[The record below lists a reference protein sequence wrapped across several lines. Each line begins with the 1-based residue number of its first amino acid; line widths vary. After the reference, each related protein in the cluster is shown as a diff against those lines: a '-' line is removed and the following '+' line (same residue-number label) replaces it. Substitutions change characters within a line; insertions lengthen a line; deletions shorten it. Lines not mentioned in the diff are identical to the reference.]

1 MGRSLIGLMRKEF
14 IQVLRDPNMVRLI
27 FMMPVIQLI
36 LFGYVVNTEVK
47 LIGTE
52 VYDFDRSQES
62 REFVRS
68 LEAGDYF
75 IPQRAERSILELQ
88 AAFKTEDADMAL
100 VIPPGFSEELI
111 ENRPVE
117 VGLIVDGT
125 NANSANIGIG
135 YASQIAREFSQQ
147 RLDLELPLKAGYRF
161 YYNPEMES
169 QYFMVP
175 AIVAAL
181 LTMITVMLTSMA
193 IVREREQGTL
203 EQIMVTPI
211 GGTTLMLGKILP
223 FAILGLI
230 EMVIALTLG
239 VVWFQI
245 PFVGSPLLLFG
256 LSLLYLMTTL
266 GLGLFF
272 STVTS
277 TQQQAMF
284 FAWFF
289 SVFALLTSGFFTPI
303 ENMPTAVQY
312 VTYINPMRYF
322 VEIVRGIILKGSGP
336 VDLWGEIYPLMI
348 FGVAIFT
355 FATMRFT
362 KRTS

>member
-1 MGRSLIGLMRKEF
+1 MRRSLIGLIRKEF

-27 FMMPVIQLI
+27 FLMPVIQLL

-52 VYDFDRSQES
+52 VYDLDRSQDS
-62 REFVRS
+62 REFIRS
-68 LEAGDYF
+68 LQAGDYF
-75 IPQRAERSILELQ
+75 TPRKAERSILKLQ
-88 AAFKTEDADMAL
+88 DAFKTGEADMAL
-100 VIPPGFSEELI
+100 IIPTGFSEALVEG
-111 ENRPVE
+111 RPVE
-117 VGLIVDGT
+117 IGLIVDGA
-125 NANSANIGIG
+125 NANSANIGMS
-135 YASQIAREFSQQ
+135 YATQIAGEFSQR
-147 RLDLELPLKAGYRF
+147 RLDLDFPLKTSYRF
-161 YYNPEMES
+161 YYNPEMKS

-211 GGTTLMLGKILP
+211 TGTTLLLGKVLP
-223 FAILGLI
+223 FAILGLV
-230 EMVIALTLG
+230 EMVIALALG
-239 VVWFQI
+239 ILWFQI
-245 PFVGSPLLLFG
+245 PFVGSPLLLLG
-256 LSLLYLMTTL
+256 LSLLYLLTTL

-303 ENMPTAVQY
+303 ENMPMAVQY

-322 VEIVRGIILKGSGP
+322 VEIVRGIILKGSGAT
-336 VDLWGEIYPLMI
+336 DLWPEIYPLI
-348 FGVAIFT
+348 VFGVAIFT
-355 FATMRFT
+355 FAAMRFT

>member
-1 MGRSLIGLMRKEF
+1 MYRSLIGLMRKEF
-14 IQVLRDPNMVRLI
+14 IQILKDPNMVRLI
-27 FMMPVIQLI
+27 FMVPVIQLL

-47 LIGTE
+47 LIDTE
-52 VYDFDRSQES
+52 VYDFAHTQDS
-62 REFVRS
+62 REFMRS
-68 LEAGDYF
+68 LRAGDYF
-75 IPQRAERSILELQ
+75 IPQQASRSILALRD
-88 AAFKTEDADMAL
+88 AFKAGEAEMAL
-100 VIPPGFSEELI
+100 IIPPDFSEGLAAG
-111 ENRPVE
+111 RPVE
-117 VGLIVDGT
+117 VGLVVDGT
-125 NANSANIGIG
+125 NANSANIGMG
-135 YASQIAREFSQQ
+135 YASQIAREFSQR
-147 RLDLELPLKAGYRF
+147 RLELELPLKASYRF

-181 LTMITVMLTSMA
+181 LTMITIMLTSMA

-211 GGTTLMLGKILP
+211 SSTTLMLGKVLP
-223 FAILGLI
+223 FAALGLV
-230 EMVIALTLG
+230 EMIIALTLG
-239 VVWFQI
+239 VLWFQI
-245 PFVGSPLLLFG
+245 PFVGSPVLLFA

-322 VEIVRGIILKGSGP
+322 VEIARGIILKGSGP
-336 VDLWGEIYPLMI
+336 GDLWQEVYPLII
-348 FGVAIFT
+348 FGVGIFG
-355 FATMRFT
+355 FSAVRFT

>member
-1 MGRSLIGLMRKEF
+1 MWRSLAGLMRKEF

-27 FMMPVIQLI
+27 FFVPVVQLL

-52 VYDFDRSQES
+52 VYDFDRSQDS

-68 LEAGDYF
+68 LQAGDYF
-75 IPQRAERSILELQ
+75 VPQRAERSILDLQ
-88 AAFKTEDADMAL
+88 DAFRTGEADMTL
-100 VIPPGFSEELI
+100 IVPHGFSEGLAEG
-111 ENRPVE
+111 RPVE
-117 VGLIVDGT
+117 VGLIVDGA
-125 NANSANIGIG
+125 NANSANIGMG
-135 YASQIAREFSQQ
+135 YASQIAREFSQR
-147 RLDLELPLKAGYRF
+147 RLNLEFPLKTSYRF

-181 LTMITVMLTSMA
+181 LTMITIMLTSMA

-211 GGTTLMLGKILP
+211 SGTTLLLGKVLP
-223 FAILGLI
+223 FAILGLV

-239 VVWFQI
+239 ILWFQI

-303 ENMPTAVQY
+303 DNMPVAMQY

-336 VDLWGEIYPLMI
+336 ADLWQEIYPLII
-348 FGVAIFT
+348 FGVGIFS
-355 FATMRFT
+355 FAAARFR